1 METITAFIR
10 AAQGFLWDHL
20 LIVLLCGTGLFFTI
34 TLKGVQFRRFG
45 AGLRQMFSGFSLR
58 GKKAGKHGMS
68 SFQAVTTAI
77 AGQVG
82 TRQSGRGR
90 HRHCPGRPGGHPV
103 DVGGR
108 SAGDGHSVRRGPSR
122 PEIQNR

>member
-82 TRQSGRGR
+82 TGNLAGAATAIVLGG
-90 HRHCPGRPGGHPV
+90 PG
-103 DVGGR
+103 
-108 SAGDGHSVRRGPSR
+108 AILWYRR
-122 PEIQNR
+122 